1 MIAVFAVAIV
11 VLLAVVLSRPSRS
24 PLSAPERAYLLLV
37 PLPCV
42 LALLVPAI
50 SGAAGASPSVP
61 ASWSNRF
68 TFVGVCLSG
77 LLVAAGMFLALQRS
91 RRGATLDLRL
101 AAGLLMAAV
110 PLLMVGLIGIL
121 YAVR

>member
-1 MIAVFAVAIV
+1 MIAVSALAIV
-11 VLLAVVLSRPSRS
+11 VLLALVLSRSSQSR
-24 PLSAPERAYLLLV
+24 LSAPERVYLLLA

-42 LALLVPAI
+42 VALLVPAI
-50 SGAAGASPSVP
+50 IGTAGASPSGP

-68 TFVGVCLSG
+68 TFIGACLSG
-77 LLVAAGMFLALQRS
+77 LLVAAGMFLALQRL